1 MLDPNKI
8 PSGLSWGMRGFRIG
22 KSSYGNWWISLGL
35 PFGFRYTWMLGKQ
48 HMNKS
53 KPQIEESP
61 QIDSTNEIIE
71 SSENNKPNSRNQEI
85 LSKMKK

>member
-22 KSSYGNWWISLGL
+22 KSAYGNWWISLGL

-48 HMNKS
+48 PMNKS
-53 KPQIEESP
+53 KPQIEESS

-85 LSKMKK
+85 LSKMKR